1 MAPQERRPA
10 ASRRS
15 HRSHKAESTLMTIAD
30 FDLACSATAL
40 LVYPIKACA
49 GMPVQEL
56 ELGAHGVV
64 GDREWA
70 IVNAQGETTWQGAHP
85 RLALVHPR
93 VTPAGLRLEAPGAV
107 PIEVPAATHLAPC
120 TVRMWSDIGA
130 RHDTF
135 DAADAGD
142 AVAAWLEAVAGAPL
156 RLVRLGEAALARE
169 GTNALHLVF
178 APSIAAVEAQFGST
192 DARRFRPNIVL
203 TLPAGDGDEF
213 IEESLEALD
222 WQGEAATRLEI
233 TAPCVRCVVPNV
245 DPATAR
251 VDDGFLDTLA
261 RLSQQRRPG
270 ATVFGIYARGPAG
283 ARLRVGD
290 TARMVLAF

>member
-1 MAPQERRPA
+1 M
-10 ASRRS
+10 
-15 HRSHKAESTLMTIAD
+15 LIAD
-30 FDLACSATAL
+30 FDFACSATAL
-40 LVYPIKACA
+40 MVYPIKACA
-49 GMPVQEL
+49 GLPVQEL
-56 ELGAHGVV
+56 VLGAHGVV

-93 VTPAGLRLEAPGAV
+93 VTPTGLRLEAPGAAA
-107 PIEVPAATHLAPC
+107 IELPADFPLARC
-120 TVRMWSDIGA
+120 RVKMWNDLGA

-142 AVAAWLEAVAGAPL
+142 AVAAWLETVAGAPL

-178 APSIAAVEAQFGST
+178 APSIAAVEAQFGGT

-203 TLPAGDGDEF
+203 AMPEGAGNEF
-213 IEESLEALD
+213 IEESLEALEWGPD
-222 WQGEAATRLEI
+222 ATRLEI
-233 TAPCVRCVVPNV
+233 TAPCIRCVVPNV
-245 DPATAR
+245 DPASAR
-251 VDDGFLDTLA
+251 VDEGFLDTLA

-270 ATVFGIYARGPAG
+270 ATVFGIYARGPVG
-283 ARLRVGD
+283 ARLRVDD
-290 TARMVLAF
+290 TARLVLAF

>member
-1 MAPQERRPA
+1 
-10 ASRRS
+10 
-15 HRSHKAESTLMTIAD
+15 MTIAD
-30 FDLACSATAL
+30 FDLACSASAL
-40 LVYPIKACA
+40 MIYPVKACA
-49 GMPVQEL
+49 GVPVPALQ
-56 ELGAHGVV
+56 LGPHGAV

-70 IVNAQGETTWQGAHP
+70 IVDAQGVATWQGAHA

-93 VTPAGLRLEAPGAV
+93 VTPAGLRLGAPGAAD
-107 PIEVPAATHLAPC
+107 IEVPGQAGLAPC
-120 TVRMWSDIGA
+120 RIRIWSDLHA
-130 RHDTF
+130 RHEEF

-142 AVAAWLEAVAGAPL
+142 AVAAWLERVVGAPL
-156 RLVRLGEAALARE
+156 RLVRLGPAALARA

-178 APSIAAVEAQFGST
+178 APSIAAVQAQFGAT

-203 TLPAGDGDEF
+203 AMPQGDGNEF

-222 WQGEAATRLEI
+222 WQGESELRLEI

-245 DPATAR
+245 DPASAR
-251 VDDGFLDTLA
+251 VDESFLDTLA
-261 RLSQQRRPG
+261 HLSQQRRPG

-290 TARMVLAF
+290 AARLVLAF

>member
-1 MAPQERRPA
+1 
-10 ASRRS
+10 
-15 HRSHKAESTLMTIAD
+15 MTIAD

-40 LVYPIKACA
+40 MTYPIKACA
-49 GMPVQEL
+49 GVPVQEL
-56 ELGAHGVV
+56 VLGARGVA
-64 GDREWA
+64 GEREWA
-70 IVNAQGETTWQGAHP
+70 IVDAQGETTWQGAYP

-93 VTPAGLRLEAPGAV
+93 VTPAGLRLEAPGGGAV
-107 PIEVPAATHLAPC
+107 EVPADAALAARQ
-120 TVRMWSDIGA
+120 VKMWSDLHA
-130 RHDTF
+130 RHETF

-142 AVAAWLEAVAGAPL
+142 AVAAWLQGVTGAPL

-178 APSIAAVEAQFGST
+178 APSVAAVQAQWGAT
-192 DARRFRPNIVL
+192 DVRRFRPNIVL
-203 TLPAGDGDEF
+203 AMPAGGGDAF
-213 IEESLEALD
+213 LEESLEALE

-245 DPATAR
+245 DPASAR

-270 ATVFGIYARGPAG
+270 ATVFGLYARAAAG
-283 ARLRVGD
+283 TRLRVGD